1 MKNSIDDVL
10 SFWFVETSP
19 VQWFQISPDF
29 DGLVKERFLDLFHFA
44 EQGFCDAWAKN
55 ADGALALTILFDQF
69 PRNMFRD
76 TPDAYRTDSRA
87 LEIAEL
93 AIERG
98 FDQILVPLK
107 RLFLYLPFEHS
118 ENIDHQKRSVAL
130 CAQMKYDD
138 PLRYE
143 YALRHMKV
151 IERFGRF
158 PHRNKIL
165 GRDSTPEEIDYLKEF
180 GGF

>member
-1 MKNSIDDVL
+1 MKNSLEDVL

-19 VQWFQISPDF
+19 VQWFQVNPMF
-29 DGLVKERFLDLFHFA
+29 DEMVRDKFLDLFRFA
-44 EQGFCDAWAKN
+44 EQGFCDDWARS
-55 ADGALALTILFDQF
+55 AEGALALAILFDQF

-76 TPDAYRTDSRA
+76 TPEAYATDAKA

-98 FDQILVPLK
+98 FDQLFQPHK

-118 ENIDHQKRSVAL
+118 ENIEHQRRSVAL
-130 CAQMKYDD
+130 CTQMKYDD

-158 PHRNKIL
+158 PHRNQIL
-165 GRDSTPEEIDYLKEF
+165 RRESTVEEIEFLKQDVR
-180 GGF
+180 